1 MTNPA
6 PLSFASLASSR
17 GSIAVVRTTGHTGT
31 VKSRPRWS
39 VAVIL
44 SALAILAPG
53 AAFADQPAVAPA
65 DAVAEDAAP
74 AAPSRPPRAPARR
87 APASPPRPAPPQL
100 PAAQADAPAQLPEG
114 KGAEAKKEPSAEER
128 AARGV
133 VVIERAGQTISLGA
147 VLAGDGRILAALSS
161 LGSGNDLDA
170 RFADGSVV
178 RVKLGH
184 HDRTWDLAL
193 LVPQS
198 GRWTDGLVAS
208 SRDPVRQD
216 AAIRSFTL
224 AKGKPAPMSM
234 VIRGRRT
241 LIGADDAALPNA
253 FELGARVSPL
263 DLGSPLVDE
272 DGRVVAVLTR
282 GCAPN
287 EGRPCTPVAFGTP
300 INAVRGFLRAV
311 PASAVPPSAWLGI
324 QGIAETGP
332 FAKGVRIQS
341 IHPDSPAAEAK
352 LKGGDSSVGDMI
364 LAVDGVPVTSP
375 EALAESIRTHAVGEK
390 VPLTIFGQGK
400 YRQVVVALRQAPD
413 PRAAAKA
420 PPAHPSELPTLG
432 DAPHPAPAPRPRAP
446 KR

>member
-1 MTNPA
+1 
-6 PLSFASLASSR
+6 
-17 GSIAVVRTTGHTGT
+17 
-31 VKSRPRWS
+31 VKSRQRWS
-39 VAVIL
+39 VAVVL
-44 SALAILAPG
+44 TALAILAPG
-53 AAFADQPAVAPA
+53 AALADQPDVEPA
-65 DAVAEDAAP
+65 DAEEDAPPPPPAP
-74 AAPSRPPRAPARR
+74 PPRAPARR
-87 APASPPRPAPPQL
+87 ANVPAMPAPPPL
-100 PAAQADAPAQLPEG
+100 PAAHAEAPAQLPEV
-114 KGAEAKKEPSAEER
+114 KGAEAKKEPTAEER

-133 VVIERAGQTISLGA
+133 VVIERAGQAISLGA
-147 VLAGDGRILAALSS
+147 VLGGDGRILAALSP
-161 LGSGNDLDA
+161 LGSGNDLEA

-198 GRWTDGLVAS
+198 GRWTEGLVAS
-208 SRDPVRQD
+208 TRDPVRQD

-224 AKGKPAPMSM
+224 AKGKPAPVSM
-234 VIRGRRT
+234 VIRGRRN
-241 LIGADDAALPNA
+241 LLGADDASLPNA
-253 FELGARVSPL
+253 FELGSRVSPL
-263 DLGSPLVDE
+263 DLGAPIVDE

-300 INAVRGFLRAV
+300 INAVRGFLRTV
-311 PASAVPPSAWLGI
+311 PASAVAPSAWLGI
-324 QGIAETGP
+324 QGVGETGA

-352 LKGGDSSVGDMI
+352 LKGGDAGASDMI
-364 LAVDGVPVTSP
+364 LAVNGVPVTSP
-375 EALAESIRTHAVGEK
+375 EALAEAIRTHAVGEK

-420 PPAHPSELPTLG
+420 PPHPSELPTLPG
-432 DAPHPAPAPRPRAP
+432 DAAHPVPAPRPRAP
-446 KR
+446 HR